1 MVGFKFG
8 SSTGRSR
15 FSFNTLPQIK
25 TEHVRGSVTGHIPLS
40 SKGKTGKKTVIEDVE
55 DDKDELPDSDFSRS
69 TVRLFYEIDNGKAGL
84 LPSSKFGDLI
94 EIIGVGF
101 HSEDMAGQLRKV
113 DPNESGSLDHF
124 PFVMCYVELFEG
136 PDGNKLEKQ
145 VYLEST

>member
-1 MVGFKFG
+1 MIGFKFG
-8 SSTGRSR
+8 LSTGRSR
-15 FSFNTLPQIK
+15 FSFDTLPKTK
-25 TEHVRGSVTGHIPLS
+25 TEHVSGAATGHITLS

-55 DDKDELPDSDFSRS
+55 DDIDELPDLDFSRA
-69 TVRLFYEIDNGKAGL
+69 TVRLFYEIDNGKPGL

-101 HSEDMAGQLRKV
+101 HGDDLAGQLRKV

-136 PDGNKLEKQ
+136 PDGNKLEEQ
-145 VYLEST
+145 VSLEST